1 MTCLLGLDR
10 EPDEYSE
17 EAVENLKDIDQSP
30 RPCSSRIN
38 CIIRSGFSFTA
49 MVAPATEIRIEPF
62 SSASI
67 VNTLSML
74 TRMAVLER
82 FWVKMMKVANVVP
95 SCALGYVNAVAL
107 KEPSALAIRSIVHS
121 SLP

>member
-1 MTCLLGLDR
+1 
-10 EPDEYSE
+10 
-17 EAVENLKDIDQSP
+17 
-30 RPCSSRIN
+30 
-38 CIIRSGFSFTA
+38 

-82 FWVKMMKVANVVP
+82 FWVKLMKVVNVVP
-95 SCALGYVNAVAL
+95 SCAFGYVNAVAL
-107 KEPSALAIRSIVHS
+107 GEPSASAMRCMVHS
-121 SLP
+121 SLPYSYSRAVLAAASASIARSSVLA